1 MGLSLPDP
9 EWVSIPANIVDALDI
24 KGYRR
29 RAYYCCKFF
38 YTYTG
43 WNETS
48 SYDRFVLIVYQNEND
63 LMCEIRCMG
72 SSYSSEPDTT
82 TIDPVIIRK
91 FYDGL
96 RKKWSGDFRNMRI
109 EEIEGRMF
117 IHGLLSN
124 TPHRSHYGKD
134 EINDMFAGMMVESY
148 GEQLSVAIRWNEKLP
163 TFSDICDVSK
173 RLNSLWH
180 DGREI
185 NNKLFVN
192 RKKDLTESVSF
203 IRGEIDGLKE
213 KLEKICELSANA
225 MNTLSDKYGI
235 EISI

>member
-1 MGLSLPDP
+1 MLPLKSEWLSISTDK
-9 EWVSIPANIVDALDI
+9 VNALDI

-29 RAYYCCKFF
+29 RAYYYSAFF
-38 YTYTG
+38 YTYIG
-43 WNETS
+43 WNAETQ
-48 SYDRFVLIVYQNEND
+48 YDRFILIVYQNEND

-72 SSYSSEPDTT
+72 NSYSSEPDTT
-82 TIDPVIIRK
+82 TIDPDIIRK
-91 FYDGL
+91 FYNGL
-96 RKKWSGDFRNMRI
+96 RGSWRCDFVNSRI
-109 EEIEGRMF
+109 EEIDGRMF
-117 IHGLLSN
+117 IHGIETN
-124 TPHRSHYGKD
+124 TPIRSHYGKYT
-134 EINDMFAGMMVESY
+134 IGRMFAGMLVESY
-148 GEQLSVAIRWNEKLP
+148 GIQLSVAIRWNENLP
-163 TFSDICDVSK
+163 TFSDICAVSN

-192 RKKDLTESVSF
+192 RKKDLMESVSF

>member
-1 MGLSLPDP
+1 
-9 EWVSIPANIVDALDI
+9 
-24 KGYRR
+24 
-29 RAYYCCKFF
+29 
-38 YTYTG
+38 
-43 WNETS
+43 
-48 SYDRFVLIVYQNEND
+48 
-63 LMCEIRCMG
+63 
-72 SSYSSEPDTT
+72 
-82 TIDPVIIRK
+82 
-91 FYDGL
+91 
-96 RKKWSGDFRNMRI
+96 
-109 EEIEGRMF
+109 MF

-134 EINDMFAGMMVESY
+134 EIYDMFAGRMVESY
-148 GEQLSVAIRWNEKLP
+148 GEQLSVAIRWNENLP

-180 DGREI
+180 DTREI
-185 NNKLFVN
+185 NNKLLVN
-192 RKKDLTESVSF
+192 RKKDLMESVSF

>member
-1 MGLSLPDP
+1 MLPLEP
-9 EWVSIPANIVDALDI
+9 EWLSIPADKVNALDI

-29 RAYYCCKFF
+29 RAYYYSAFF
-38 YTYTG
+38 NTYIG
-43 WNETS
+43 WKEKS
-48 SYDRFVLIVYQNEND
+48 HYDRFVLIVYQNEND

-192 RKKDLTESVSF
+192 RKKDLLESVSF

>member
-1 MGLSLPDP
+1 MLPIKSEWLSISADK
-9 EWVSIPANIVDALDI
+9 VNALDI

-29 RAYYCCKFF
+29 RAYYYNEFF
-38 YTYTG
+38 YTYIG
-43 WNETS
+43 WNAETQ
-48 SYDRFVLIVYQNEND
+48 YDRFILIVYQNEND

-72 SSYSSEPDTT
+72 NSYSSEPDTT
-82 TIDPVIIRK
+82 TIDPDIIRK

-96 RKKWSGDFRNMRI
+96 RGSWRCDFVNSRI

-117 IHGLLSN
+117 IHGIEPH
-124 TPHRSHYGKD
+124 TPIRSHYGKYT
-134 EINDMFAGMMVESY
+134 IGRMFAGMLVESY
-148 GEQLSVAIRWNEKLP
+148 GNQLCVAIRWNEKLP
-163 TFSDICDVSK
+163 TFRDICDVSN

-180 DGREI
+180 DAHDI

-192 RKKDLTESVSF
+192 RKKDLMESVSF
-203 IRGEIDGLKE
+203 IRGEIDGFKE

-225 MNTLSDKYGI
+225 MNTLSEKYGI

>member
-1 MGLSLPDP
+1 MLPIKSEWLSISADK
-9 EWVSIPANIVDALDI
+9 VNALDI

-29 RAYYCCKFF
+29 RAYYYNEFF
-38 YTYTG
+38 YTYIG
-43 WNETS
+43 WNAETQ
-48 SYDRFVLIVYQNEND
+48 YDRFILIVYQNEND

-72 SSYSSEPDTT
+72 NSYSSEPDTT
-82 TIDPVIIRK
+82 TIDPDIIRK
-91 FYDGL
+91 FYNGL
-96 RKKWSGDFRNMRI
+96 RGSWRCDFVNSRI

-117 IHGLLSN
+117 IHGIEPH
-124 TPHRSHYGKD
+124 TPIRSHYGKYT
-134 EINDMFAGMMVESY
+134 IGRMFAGMLVESY
-148 GEQLSVAIRWNEKLP
+148 GNQLCVAIRWNEKLP
-163 TFSDICDVSK
+163 TFSDICDVSN

-180 DGREI
+180 DVHDI

-192 RKKDLTESVSF
+192 RKKDLMESVSF

-225 MNTLSDKYGI
+225 MNTLSEKYGI

>member
-91 FYDGL
+91 FYDVL
-96 RKKWSGDFRNMRI
+96 RGDYVNSRI

-117 IHGLLSN
+117 IHGIEPH
-124 TPHRSHYGKD
+124 TPIRSHYGKYT
-134 EINDMFAGMMVESY
+134 IGRMFAGMLVESY
-148 GEQLSVAIRWNEKLP
+148 GSQLCVAIRWNEKLP
-163 TFSDICDVSK
+163 TFSDICDVCS
-173 RLNSLWH
+173 RLSSMVFNANEIKENWH
-180 DGREI
+180 VREKKNLLDDI
-185 NNKLFVN
+185 SSY
-192 RKKDLTESVSF
+192 RK
-203 IRGEIDGLKE
+203 EIDELNGRME
-213 KLEKICELSANA
+213 EICELSANA
-225 MNTLSDKYGI
+225 MNTLSEKYGI

>member
-1 MGLSLPDP
+1 MLPIKSEWLSISADK
-9 EWVSIPANIVDALDI
+9 VNALDI

-29 RAYYCCKFF
+29 RAYYYNEFF
-38 YTYTG
+38 YTYIG
-43 WNETS
+43 WNAETQ
-48 SYDRFVLIVYQNEND
+48 YDRFILIVYQNEND

-72 SSYSSEPDTT
+72 NSYSSEPDTT
-82 TIDPVIIRK
+82 TIDPDIIRK

-96 RKKWSGDFRNMRI
+96 RGSWRCDFVNSRI

-117 IHGLLSN
+117 IHGIEPH
-124 TPHRSHYGKD
+124 TPIRSHYGKYT
-134 EINDMFAGMMVESY
+134 IGRMFAGMLVESY
-148 GEQLSVAIRWNEKLP
+148 GNQLCVAIRWNEKLP
-163 TFSDICDVSK
+163 TFRDICDVSN

-180 DGREI
+180 DAHDI

-192 RKKDLTESVSF
+192 RKKDLMESVSF

-225 MNTLSDKYGI
+225 MNTLSEKYGI